1 MNIRTERLETN
12 DLPLLAQWLTRED
25 AALTPNNL
33 PKGAGQLPDWLERQ
47 TQDQN
52 QQGYLCLVYDTP
64 VGAAGLHLQGEAAE
78 LTLLLGERNYNPL
91 RTATYLTLQ
100 LLDRAFAEPGI
111 QSAKIE
117 VYDKHGWYLT
127 PLEQMGFS
135 PAGTGENTTVFTV
148 QKEVYLDRKY
158 LF

>member
-1 MNIRTERLETN
+1 MNIRTERLEQIH
-12 DLPLLAQWLTRED
+12 LPLLAQWLTRED
-25 AALTPNNL
+25 AALTPNSL
-33 PKGAGQLPDWLERQ
+33 PKEAAQLPDWLERQ
-47 TQDQN
+47 ARDPEQTKF
-52 QQGYLCLVYDTP
+52 LCLVYDTP
-64 VGAAGLHLQGEAAE
+64 VGIAGLHTQGETAE

-100 LLDRAFAEPGI
+100 LLDRAFTEQGI

-117 VYDKHGWYLT
+117 VYDRHAWYLP

-135 PAGTGENTTVFTV
+135 PAGTGESTTVLTV
-148 QKEVYLDRKY
+148 QKEAYLDRKY

>member
-1 MNIRTERLETN
+1 MNIRTERLEAN
-12 DLPLLAQWLTRED
+12 DLPQLAQWLTRED
-25 AALTPNNL
+25 AALTPNSL
-33 PKGAGQLPDWLERQ
+33 PEEAGQLPAWLERQ
-47 TQDQN
+47 TQDQD
-52 QQGYLCLVYDTP
+52 QKTYLCLVYDTP
-64 VGAAGLHLQGEAAE
+64 VGAAGLHLQGETAE

-111 QSAKIE
+111 QNARIE
-117 VYDKHGWYLT
+117 VYDRYTWYLT

-135 PAGTGENTTVFTV
+135 PAGTGESTTVLTV
-148 QKEVYLDRKY
+148 QKEAYFDRKY

>member
-1 MNIRTERLETN
+1 MNIRTERLEAN

-33 PKGAGQLPDWLERQ
+33 PKEAGQLPVWLERQ
-47 TQDQN
+47 TQDQD
-52 QQGYLCLVYDTP
+52 QQVYLCLVYDTP
-64 VGAAGLHLQGEAAE
+64 VGAAGLHLQGKTAE

-111 QSAKIE
+111 RSARIE
-117 VYDKHGWYLT
+117 VYDRHAWYLT

-135 PAGTGENTTVFTV
+135 PAGTGESTTVLTV

>member
-25 AALTPNNL
+25 AALTPNNF
-33 PKGAGQLPDWLERQ
+33 PKEAAQLPAWLERQ
-47 TQDQN
+47 TQDQD
-52 QQGYLCLVYDTP
+52 QQVYLCLVYDTP
-64 VGAAGLHLQGEAAE
+64 VGAAGLHLQGETAE

-111 QSAKIE
+111 QSANSE
-117 VYDKHGWYLT
+117 VYDRHAWYLT

-135 PAGTGENTTVFTV
+135 PAGTGESTTVFTV